1 MHKQRV
7 FILRMAIFV
16 GIVIALCAV
25 LGSTIGRIFM
35 ANPVMNGVIIGALI
49 IGIVYIFRQVLVIV
63 PDLAWLERHQSDS
76 AREEQR
82 LAFEPMET
90 RAERG
95 LNFLAPL
102 AAMMAERRGRLA
114 FTAVSLR
121 SVLDGIGARLDE
133 SRELARYMI
142 GLMIFL
148 GLLGTFWGLLGTVN
162 SVGDVINGLTMSGQ
176 DINVMFGELKSG
188 LEKPLSGMGTAFSSS
203 LFGLAS
209 SLILGFLELTA
220 SQAQNRFYNELED
233 WLSSF
238 TRLGGSSAMASEGGE
253 QSVPAYVA
261 ALLEKTADS
270 LDDLQRT
277 LVRGEETK
285 QTSGAGMLGLSER
298 LATLTDQMRTQQ
310 DLMVK
315 LVEGQMQIRPV
326 LERLAA
332 SAGQGGMD
340 EASRGHLRNLD
351 VYGARLLEEV
361 SQGRAQSVQEIRNE
375 IRLLARTIAAIAE
388 EEQRR

>member
-1 MHKQRV
+1 MQKQRV
-7 FILRMAIFV
+7 FILRMVLFV
-16 GIVIALCAV
+16 LIVIGVCAA
-25 LGSTIGRIFM
+25 LGSTIARIFM
-35 ANPVMNGVIIGALI
+35 ANPALNGVIIGALI
-49 IGIVYIFRQVLVIV
+49 IGIVYIFRQVLVIG
-63 PDLAWLERHQSDS
+63 PDLNWLARHQ
-76 AREEQR
+76 
-82 LAFEPMET
+82 T
-90 RAERG
+90 ERG
-95 LNFLAPL
+95 EFEAIGERGERAPHFLAPL
-102 AAMMAERRGRLA
+102 AAMMADRRGRFA

-148 GLLGTFWGLLGTVN
+148 GLLGTFWGLLATVN
-162 SVGDVINGLTMSGQ
+162 SVGDVINGLTFSGQ
-176 DINVMFGELKSG
+176 DTNTMFDELKSG
-188 LEKPLSGMGTAFSSS
+188 LEEPLSGMGTAFSSS
-203 LFGLAS
+203 LFGLAG
-209 SLILGFLELTA
+209 SLILGFLELQA

-233 WLSSF
+233 WLSSY
-238 TRLGGSSAMASEGGE
+238 TRLGGGTVSVEGSE
-253 QSVPAYVA
+253 SVPAYVS

-277 LVRGEETK
+277 LVRGEEAR
-285 QTSGAGMLGLSER
+285 QSSGVGMTHLAER

-315 LVEGQMQIRPV
+315 LVEGQMQLRPV
-326 LERLAA
+326 LERLASA
-332 SAGQGGMD
+332 SGQSGLD
-340 EASRGHLRNLD
+340 EASRAHLRNID
-351 VYGARLLEEV
+351 VYGARVLEEL

>member
-1 MHKQRV
+1 MQKQRV
-7 FILRMAIFV
+7 FILRMIAFIL
-16 GIVIALCAV
+16 IVVAVCAALGGTIA
-25 LGSTIGRIFM
+25 RIFM
-35 ANPVMNGVIIGALI
+35 ANPVLNGVIIGALVV
-49 IGIVYIFRQVLVIV
+49 GIVYIFRQVLVIV
-63 PDLAWLERHQSDS
+63 PDLAWLDRHRDERPGHEPLE
-76 AREEQR
+76 AREER
-82 LAFEPMET
+82 SP
-90 RAERG
+90 
-95 LNFLAPL
+95 NFLAPL
-102 AAMMAERRGRLA
+102 ATMMAERRGRLA

-162 SVGDVINGLTMSGQ
+162 SVSDVIGGLSTTGQ
-176 DINVMFGELKSG
+176 DINAMFGELKSG
-188 LEKPLSGMGTAFSSS
+188 LEKPLEGMGTAFSSS
-203 LFGLAS
+203 LFGLAG

-233 WLSSF
+233 WLSSY
-238 TRLGGSSAMASEGGE
+238 TRLGGGTSAVGEGE
-253 QSVPAYVA
+253 QSVPAYVG

-277 LVRGEETK
+277 LVRGEEAK
-285 QTSGAGMLGLSER
+285 QSSGVGMLALSER

-315 LVEGQMQIRPV
+315 LVESQMQMRPV

-332 SAGQGGMD
+332 TSGQGGMD
-340 EASRGHLRNLD
+340 DASRAHLRNLD

>member
-1 MHKQRV
+1 MQKQRV
-7 FILRMAIFV
+7 FIIRMVVFV
-16 GIVIALCAV
+16 LIVIAICAAM
-25 LGSTIGRIFM
+25 GATIARIFM
-35 ANPVMNGVIIGALI
+35 ANPALNGVIIGALI

-63 PDLAWLERHQSDS
+63 PDLAWLERHRDERQSYES
-76 AREEQR
+76 
-82 LAFEPMET
+82 LEP
-90 RAERG
+90 RIERK
-95 LNFLAPL
+95 LNFLSPL
-102 AAMMAERRGRLA
+102 AAMMADRRGRLT

-162 SVGDVINGLTMSGQ
+162 SVSDVINGLTMSGQ
-176 DINVMFGELKSG
+176 DINAMFGELKSG
-188 LEKPLSGMGTAFSSS
+188 LEQPLEGMGTAFSSS

-233 WLSSF
+233 WLSSY
-238 TRLGGSSAMASEGGE
+238 TRLGGGATAVAEGE
-253 QSVPAYVA
+253 QSVPAYVS

-277 LVRGEETK
+277 LVRGEEAK
-285 QTSGAGMLGLSER
+285 QSSGSGMLALSER

-315 LVEGQMQIRPV
+315 LVEGQLQMRPV

-332 SAGQGGMD
+332 TSGQGGMD
-340 EASRGHLRNLD
+340 EASRAHLRNLD

-388 EEQRR
+388 KEQRR

>member
-16 GIVIALCAV
+16 LIVIAICAV

-63 PDLAWLERHQSDS
+63 PDLAWIERHRDDS
-76 AREEQR
+76 HPGERPAY
-82 LAFEPMET
+82 EPKEP
-90 RAERG
+90 RVSPG

-102 AAMMAERRGRLA
+102 AGMMAERRGRLA

-162 SVGDVINGLTMSGQ
+162 SVGDVISGLSTSAQ
-176 DINVMFGELKSG
+176 DVNAMFGELKNG
-188 LEKPLSGMGTAFSSS
+188 LEKPLSGMGTAFSAS

-233 WLSSF
+233 WLSSY
-238 TRLGGSSAMASEGGE
+238 TRLGGGTGMASEGGE
-253 QSVPAYVA
+253 QSVPAYVS

-277 LVRGEETK
+277 LLRGEDTR
-285 QTSGAGMLGLSER
+285 QSSGAGLLALSER

-332 SAGQGGMD
+332 TAGQGGMD
-340 EASRGHLRNLD
+340 DASRAHLRNLD
-351 VYGARLLEEV
+351 VYGARILEEV
-361 SQGRAQSVQEIRNE
+361 SQGRSQSVQEIRNE